1 MDERDDSGGS
11 LSAQELEAVRVRARL
26 IMEEEGLTLTSVSRQ
41 SAISVSVLSPF
52 MDGKYKGDNQRVAR
66 QLLKWADGRAALA
79 ALEPVRRKLSQYVE
93 TTTARR
99 ISATLTFAKGRD
111 MVMIA
116 GSPGIGKTTA
126 ARQFQAVNTN
136 VWVAT
141 MTSTTKKLPPVTN
154 VIAAAIGIHDIPRS
168 AHAAFKLICRRL
180 DRTDG
185 LLIIDEAQHL
195 TPDGF
200 ELIRGIHDEVGV
212 GVAFVGHLN
221 LEAKIARLEHLSS
234 RVSAFLVLNQSSA
247 EDVDSLLDVAGI
259 ECARSRTFLRDKAA
273 AKKGLRRIVNA
284 CRDALYLAAAD
295 GASVVTIRHVKRA
308 WAELGNPGE

>member
-99 ISATLTFAKGRD
+99 ISATLTFARGRD
-111 MVMIA
+111 MAMIA

-136 VWVAT
+136 VWLAT
-141 MTSTTKKLPPVTN
+141 MTAATKSVPAVMN
-154 VIAAAIGIHDIPRS
+154 VVAAAIGIHDIPRN
-168 AHAAFKLICRRL
+168 AHGAFKLICRRL

-185 LLIIDEAQHL
+185 LLIIDEGQHL
-195 TPDGF
+195 TELGF
-200 ELIRGIHDEVGV
+200 EQIRAIHDEIGV
-212 GVAFVGHLN
+212 GVAFLGHLN

-234 RVSAFLVLNQSSA
+234 RVSAFLVIDKSCA

-259 ECARSRTFLRDKAA
+259 ECPRSRTFLRGKA
-273 AKKGLRRIVNA
+273 KVKGLRRIVSA
-284 CRDALYLAAAD
+284 CRDALYLAAAE
-295 GASVVTIRHVKRA
+295 GAPAVTIRHVTRA
-308 WAELGNPGE
+308 WAELGNPSE